1 MNTDYSYKTNANPK
15 INILMSEIIGQRKLN
30 FSLEYFD
37 ALFYDHFQIKYR
49 NIPEK
54 NLVFFVRY
62 FQT

>member
-15 INILMSEIIGQRKLN
+15 INSLMSEIIGQRKLN

-37 ALFYDHFQIKYR
+37 ALFYHHFQIKYR

-62 FQT
+62 SQT